1 MCPSHARFDTG
12 TGSRLPWTAPFR
24 STDGAKLIAL
34 FMKPADPKAFGA
46 DYDDTQL
53 PLARTLPGLRGYE
66 SGLTTT
72 SPGACIF

>member
-1 MCPSHARFDTG
+1 M
-12 TGSRLPWTAPFR
+12 
-24 STDGAKLIAL
+24 LIAL

-46 DYDDTQL
+46 DDHGTQL

-72 SPGACIF
+72 GPRCLYLLTGKMECPTKQCEGFQ